1 MTDLIQSSNIIL
13 EAENSLLKMEIE
25 RKDKIINTLQMH
37 MSYENICQSDKLI
50 LEYTGLPTRN
60 VFESLFTLL
69 KDVDIKYYLKWN
81 VQKINSA
88 VCQGKKTGIIA
99 ISLYRLQNTYI
110 FHVLYLPGRG
120 GYLIGTYMYILYQ
133 SFIGKYCSY

>member
-88 VCQGKKTGIIA
+88 VCQGKKPELLRFRCTDYKIP
-99 ISLYRLQNTYI
+99 I
-110 FHVLYLPGRG
+110 FFMFC
-120 GYLIGTYMYILYQ
+120 IYQ
-133 SFIGKYCSY
+133 EEVDT